1 MLLPQYASAAKR
13 PNREAGVSPA
23 QSRYC
28 EGEFTA
34 IEPLSRKKLEKER
47 PNKEPKPGDLPVLNI
62 QISLRCTGGYTVN

>member
-34 IEPLSRKKLEKER
+34 IEPLSRK
-47 PNKEPKPGDLPVLNI
+47 
-62 QISLRCTGGYTVN
+62 SLRRSGQTKNQSQETCQFLTSK